1 MIQNESYV
9 DSLANRDLQ
18 SQSGKHPEQ
27 DETTRKS
34 FSENRVSLRPKIA
47 CKSPKRLPTPTSR
60 AKYEKRN
67 IQQDAEYE
75 STTSE
80 DMPTDAYKL
89 KKRQTSPTS
98 SARYKA
104 RHYSDSKLAEKLES
118 FSNYEKEHWS
128 EDGLEVFQRPLCLV
142 SAGYKNVLQVDQS
155 VLGQLRKI
163 ILPCVIVA
171 VVGLYR
177 TGKSYLMNRLAD
189 ADKVEGFALGDTIQS
204 QTKGIWVWC
213 KRHPRIADTILVLLD
228 TEGLGDVQ
236 KGDPSHDNRIIT
248 LATLLCST
256 LVYNM
261 KGAFDQDAVNKL
273 TFVSEMA
280 KNIRFGGRC
289 DENNSI
295 LPGFVLVL
303 RDFTL
308 KMKNKNG
315 NITPDEYLETSLKS
329 DDKHGEDFNKP
340 RESIRKFFP
349 SGKRKCFALPVP
361 GDADV
366 LDKLEELPFDALSK
380 RFQEPTFEFMKF
392 IFNQEPK
399 QLMNSKPVTGSKME
413 NTKVKNA
420 ALAIFKEGLVD
431 QKMPVPY
438 KQLDDHFQSVQW
450 TALEYIRKNAMLDGK
465 HNVEKDV
472 QSYMEIIWV
481 NRKSENEQH
490 IFEYCEN
497 SLEALQSKSTLIA
510 GIQDKSY
517 ADIGGHRKFKH
528 DLERVR
534 QEYNLELKDKGY
546 GNRETAVTWSTFK
559 QTLTDA
565 EMEIVR
571 LDDALSEDVKNRERE
586 EFKQEMQ
593 KTVREMEE
601 QYKQSFE
608 EQRKSYEAH
617 EKEIKKQRDEQN
629 QEHKEK
635 MNKLIQEIA
644 QLKEYV
650 VECQSRDKK
659 IQLLENENKKIRKM
673 EMQLREE
680 NEKKRDE
687 DFRQWRKDEK
697 EQFERTVEDMRT
709 VQQKGDETE
718 KELRNLKE
726 EKERK
731 ESERKKLGF
740 FGKLLYG
747 FKEYG

>member
-1 MIQNESYV
+1 MFLSVEDATARYRVLDCSDCTPAGAINMIQNESYV

-34 FSENRVSLRPKIA
+34 FSENRV
-47 CKSPKRLPTPTSR
+47 
-60 AKYEKRN
+60 KRN

-189 ADKVEGFALGDTIQS
+189 ADK
-204 QTKGIWVWC
+204 
-213 KRHPRIADTILVLLD
+213 
-228 TEGLGDVQ
+228 
-236 KGDPSHDNRIIT
+236 
-248 LATLLCST
+248 
-256 LVYNM
+256 
-261 KGAFDQDAVNKL
+261 
-273 TFVSEMA
+273 
-280 KNIRFGGRC
+280 
-289 DENNSI
+289 
-295 LPGFVLVL
+295 
-303 RDFTL
+303 
-308 KMKNKNG
+308 
-315 NITPDEYLETSLKS
+315 
-329 DDKHGEDFNKP
+329 
-340 RESIRKFFP
+340 
-349 SGKRKCFALPVP
+349 

-399 QLMNSKPVTGSKME
+399 QLMNSKPVTGSMLAVLTDQYVEALRQGVVPDVLNAIEVVAEME

>member
-399 QLMNSKPVTGSKME
+399 QLMNSKPVTGSMLAVLTDQYVEALRQGVVPDVLNAIEVVAEME

-472 QSYMEIIWV
+472 Q
-481 NRKSENEQH
+481 
-490 IFEYCEN
+490 
-497 SLEALQSKSTLIA
+497 
-510 GIQDKSY
+510 
-517 ADIGGHRKFKH
+517 
-528 DLERVR
+528 
-534 QEYNLELKDKGY
+534 
-546 GNRETAVTWSTFK
+546 TAVTWSTFK